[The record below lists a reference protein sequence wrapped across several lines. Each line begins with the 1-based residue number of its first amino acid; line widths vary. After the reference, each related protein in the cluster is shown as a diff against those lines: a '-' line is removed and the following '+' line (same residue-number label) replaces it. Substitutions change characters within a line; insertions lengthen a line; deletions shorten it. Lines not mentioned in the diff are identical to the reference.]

1 MRLKDK
7 AVLIT
12 GAAHGIGRATL
23 ELFAREGARLVAC
36 DIEEGPLREAA
47 EAVGAHPVVMDVADP
62 ASVERGFAEAL
73 AHLGR
78 LDGVVHYAGI
88 TRDNFHWKMPLE
100 DWEVV
105 LRVNLTGS
113 FLVAKAASEAMRE
126 KNPGSIVLT
135 ASRVYLGNLG
145 QANYAASKAGVVGL
159 TRTLALE
166 LGRWGIR
173 VNALA
178 PGFIETRM
186 TAKVPEKVREKAI
199 AATPLGRAGKPLEV
213 AYAALFLVSDESTQN
228 LHLPHT
234 PHKLSPPPPGGPRP
248 RAWSSRR
255 MTCTTSSGK
264 RTRAAPS
271 LASRQLPLP
280 SIPTQWASR

>member
-100 DWEVV
+100 DWELV

-173 VNALA
+173 VNALC
-178 PGFIETRM
+178 PGPLRTELLMKFLDTEEKKQRRLVHIPMGRFGE
-186 TAKVPEKVREKAI
+186 AKEMAD
-199 AATPLGRAGKPLEV
+199 
-213 AYAALFLVSDESTQN
+213 AALFLASDESSFTTGTEFVVDGGITAAYV
-228 LHLPHT
+228 T
-234 PHKLSPPPPGGPRP
+234 PE
-248 RAWSSRR
+248 
-255 MTCTTSSGK
+255 
-264 RTRAAPS
+264 
-271 LASRQLPLP
+271 
-280 SIPTQWASR
+280 

>member
-100 DWEVV
+100 DWELV

-159 TRTLALE
+159 TRPLGLE
-166 LGRWGIR
+166 LGRGGIR
-173 VNALA
+173 RDALRGITVNAVA

-213 AYAALFLVSDESTQN
+213 AYAALFLVSDESSFITGQV
-228 LHLPHT
+228 LFVD
-234 PHKLSPPPPGGPRP
+234 GG
-248 RAWSSRR
+248 
-255 MTCTTSSGK
+255 
-264 RTRAAPS
+264 RTIGAAP
-271 LASRQLPLP
+271 A
-280 SIPTQWASR
+280 

>member
-1 MRLKDK
+1 MGRLEGKN
-7 AVLIT
+7 VLIT

-36 DIEEGPLREAA
+36 DLDREGLEAA
-47 EAVGAHPVVMDVADP
+47 SQATGAIPVAMDVADP

-73 AHLGR
+73 RALGR

-100 DWEVV
+100 DWELV
-105 LRVNLTGS
+105 LKVNLTGS

-126 KNPGSIVLT
+126 RNPGSIVLT

-166 LGRWGIR
+166 LGRYGIR
-173 VNALA
+173 ANALA

-186 TAKVPEKVREKAI
+186 TEKVPEKVREKAI
-199 AATPLGRAGKPLEV
+199 AATPLGRTGKPLEV
-213 AYAALFLVSDESTQN
+213 AYAALFLVSDESSFITGQV
-228 LHLPHT
+228 LFVD
-234 PHKLSPPPPGGPRP
+234 GG
-248 RAWSSRR
+248 
-255 MTCTTSSGK
+255 
-264 RTRAAPS
+264 RTIGAAP
-271 LASRQLPLP
+271 A
-280 SIPTQWASR
+280 

>member
-1 MRLKDK
+1 MGRLDGKV
-7 AVLIT
+7 VLIT

-23 ELFAREGARLVAC
+23 ELFAREGARLIAC
-36 DIEEGPLREAA
+36 DLEADPLREAA
-47 EAVGAHPVVMDVADP
+47 TATGALGVVMDVAEP
-62 ASVERGFAEAL
+62 HSVEAGFRRALEAF
-73 AHLGR
+73 GR

-88 TRDNFHWKMPLE
+88 TRDGFHWKMTLE
-100 DWEVV
+100 DWERVI
-105 LRVNLTGS
+105 RVNLTGS

-145 QANYAASKAGVVGL
+145 QANYSASKAGVVGL

-186 TAKVPEKVREKAI
+186 TAQVPEKVREKAI
-199 AATPLGRAGKPLEV
+199 AATPLGRVGKPLEV
-213 AYAALFLVSDESTQN
+213 AYAALFLVSDESSFITGQV
-228 LHLPHT
+228 LFVD
-234 PHKLSPPPPGGPRP
+234 GG
-248 RAWSSRR
+248 
-255 MTCTTSSGK
+255 
-264 RTRAAPS
+264 RTVGAAP
-271 LASRQLPLP
+271 A
-280 SIPTQWASR
+280 

>member
-1 MRLKDK
+1 MGRLDGKV
-7 AVLIT
+7 VLIT

-36 DIEEGPLREAA
+36 DLEEDPLREAA
-47 EAVGAHPVVMDVADP
+47 SATGALPVVMDVADP
-62 ASVERGFAEAL
+62 PSVEEGFARALEAF
-73 AHLGR
+73 GR

-100 DWEVV
+100 DWERVI
-105 LRVNLTGS
+105 RVNLTGS
-113 FLVAKAASEAMRE
+113 FLVARAASEAMRE
-126 KNPGSIVLT
+126 RNPGSIVLT
-135 ASRVYLGNLG
+135 SSRVYLGNLG
-145 QANYAASKAGVVGL
+145 QANYSASKAGVVGL

-186 TAKVPEKVREKAI
+186 TAQVPEKVREKAI

-213 AYAALFLVSDESTQN
+213 AYAALFLVSDESSFITGQV
-228 LHLPHT
+228 LFVD
-234 PHKLSPPPPGGPRP
+234 GG
-248 RAWSSRR
+248 
-255 MTCTTSSGK
+255 
-264 RTRAAPS
+264 RTIGAAPG
-271 LASRQLPLP
+271 
-280 SIPTQWASR
+280 

>member
-7 AVLIT
+7 VVLIT

-36 DIEEGPLREAA
+36 DLEEEPLREAA
-47 EAVGAHPVVMDVADP
+47 AATGALALPMDVADP
-62 ASVERGFAEAL
+62 LSVERGFREAL
-73 AHLGR
+73 QAMGR

-100 DWEVV
+100 DWEAV

-113 FLVAKAASEAMRE
+113 FLVARAASEAMRE
-126 KNPGSIVLT
+126 RNPGSIVLT
-135 ASRVYLGNLG
+135 SSRVYLGNLG

-166 LGRWGIR
+166 LGRYGIR

-199 AATPLGRAGKPLEV
+199 AATPLGRVGQPIEV
-213 AYAALFLVSDESTQN
+213 AYAALFLVSDESSFITGQV
-228 LHLPHT
+228 LFVD
-234 PHKLSPPPPGGPRP
+234 GG
-248 RAWSSRR
+248 
-255 MTCTTSSGK
+255 
-264 RTRAAPS
+264 RTVGAAP
-271 LASRQLPLP
+271 A
-280 SIPTQWASR
+280 

>member
-7 AVLIT
+7 VVLIT

-23 ELFAREGARLVAC
+23 ELFSREGARLVAC
-36 DIEEGPLREAA
+36 DVEEGPLKEAA
-47 EAVGAHPVVMDVADP
+47 EATGALPVGMDVADA
-62 ASVERGFAEAL
+62 ASVEAGFARAL
-73 AHLGR
+73 AAFGR

-88 TRDNFHWKMPLE
+88 TRDHFHWKMPLE
-100 DWEVV
+100 DWELV
-105 LRVNLTGS
+105 LKVNLTGS
-113 FLVAKAASEAMRE
+113 FLVARAASEAMRE

-213 AYAALFLVSDESTQN
+213 AYAALFLVSDESSFITGQV
-228 LHLPHT
+228 LFVD
-234 PHKLSPPPPGGPRP
+234 GG
-248 RAWSSRR
+248 
-255 MTCTTSSGK
+255 
-264 RTRAAPS
+264 RTVGAAP
-271 LASRQLPLP
+271 A
-280 SIPTQWASR
+280 

>member
-23 ELFAREGARLVAC
+23 ELFAKEGARLVAC

-100 DWEVV
+100 DWELV

-178 PGFIETRM
+178 PGFIETEM
-186 TAKVPEKVREKAI
+186 TERLPQEVKEAYLKQIPAGRFGRPE
-199 AATPLGRAGKPLEV
+199 EV
-213 AYAALFLVSDESTQN
+213 AEAVAFLVSEKAGYITGQTLCVDGG
-228 LHLPHT
+228 LT
-234 PHKLSPPPPGGPRP
+234 PH
-248 RAWSSRR
+248 
-255 MTCTTSSGK
+255 
-264 RTRAAPS
+264 
-271 LASRQLPLP
+271 
-280 SIPTQWASR
+280 

>member
-1 MRLKDK
+1 MRLQGKR
-7 AVLIT
+7 VLIT

-23 ELFAREGARLVAC
+23 ELFAREGARLAAC
-36 DIEEGPLREAA
+36 DLEEGPLWEAA
-47 EAVGAHPVVMDVADP
+47 KEAGALAIPMDVADP
-62 ASVERGFAEAL
+62 PSVEEGFRKVLEAL
-73 AHLGR
+73 GG

-100 DWEVV
+100 DWEAV

-126 KNPGSIVLT
+126 RNPGSIVLT

-166 LGRWGIR
+166 LGRYGIR

-199 AATPLGRAGKPLEV
+199 QATPLGRVGRPIEV
-213 AYAALFLVSDESTQN
+213 AQAALFLVSDESSFITGQV
-228 LHLPHT
+228 LFVD
-234 PHKLSPPPPGGPRP
+234 GGR
-248 RAWSSRR
+248 SI
-255 MTCTTSSGK
+255 G
-264 RTRAAPS
+264 AAP
-271 LASRQLPLP
+271 A
-280 SIPTQWASR
+280 

>member
-7 AVLIT
+7 VVLVT
-12 GAAHGIGRATL
+12 GAAHGIGRKSL
-23 ELFAREGARLVAC
+23 EVFAREGARLIAC
-36 DIEEGPLREAA
+36 DLEEEPLREAA
-47 EAVGAHPVVMDVADP
+47 EAVGALAVPMDVADP
-62 ASVERGFAEAL
+62 RSVEEGFGRAL
-73 AHLGR
+73 AEFGR
-78 LDGVVHYAGI
+78 LDGVAHYAGI

-100 DWEVV
+100 DWELV

-126 KNPGSIVLT
+126 RNPGSIVLT

-145 QANYAASKAGVVGL
+145 QANYSASKAGVVGL
-159 TRTLALE
+159 VRTLALE

-199 AATPLGRAGKPLEV
+199 AATPLGRVGQPEEV
-213 AYAALFLVSDESTQN
+213 AYAALFLLSDEASFITGQV
-228 LHLPHT
+228 LFVD
-234 PHKLSPPPPGGPRP
+234 GGR
-248 RAWSSRR
+248 SI
-255 MTCTTSSGK
+255 G
-264 RTRAAPS
+264 AAP
-271 LASRQLPLP
+271 A
-280 SIPTQWASR
+280 

>member
-1 MRLKDK
+1 
-7 AVLIT
+7 
-12 GAAHGIGRATL
+12 
-23 ELFAREGARLVAC
+23 
-36 DIEEGPLREAA
+36 
-47 EAVGAHPVVMDVADP
+47 
-62 ASVERGFAEAL
+62 EAL
-73 AHLGR
+73 EAMGR

-100 DWEVV
+100 DWEAVI
-105 LRVNLTGS
+105 RVNLTGS

-145 QANYAASKAGVVGL
+145 QANYSAAKAGVVGL

-199 AATPLGRAGKPLEV
+199 AATPLGRTGKPIEV
-213 AYAALFLVSDESTQN
+213 AYAALFLVSDESSYITGQV
-228 LHLPHT
+228 LFVD
-234 PHKLSPPPPGGPRP
+234 GG
-248 RAWSSRR
+248 
-255 MTCTTSSGK
+255 
-264 RTRAAPS
+264 RTIGAAP
-271 LASRQLPLP
+271 A
-280 SIPTQWASR
+280 